1 MILLNKHTY
10 AWRGSLNFSKGAI
23 PYYKLIDLLS
33 LCIFPTVAKKT
44 CISQRNEES
53 TRMEIQLSTD
63 RTKTII
69 EEIQS
74 YFRNEHDEMIGELK
88 AEMLVDFFIEKL
100 GPKIYNQAI
109 DDANAFIHDKLIDLE
124 GILYIAESS

>member
-1 MILLNKHTY
+1 
-10 AWRGSLNFSKGAI
+10 
-23 PYYKLIDLLS
+23 
-33 LCIFPTVAKKT
+33 
-44 CISQRNEES
+44 
-53 TRMEIQLSTD
+53 MEIQLSTD

-88 AEMLVDFFIEKL
+88 AEMLVDFFVEKL
-100 GPKIYNQAI
+100 GPKIYNQAV